1 MIDASGGQRE
11 HNQGGDGVLA
21 RCNKRGGSWPI
32 EKSTRGVSFRE
43 TLTIWQYC
51 FIVAFERA
59 SRGEERRAT
68 KIVVGDLFHLPG
80 CNDSMCPLFVL
91 VGPLSQAGQWR
102 VHRRGL

>member
-21 RCNKRGGSWPI
+21 RCNKRGGRRWPI

-51 FIVAFERA
+51 FIIAFERA
-59 SRGEERRAT
+59 GRGEEWRAT
-68 KIVVGDLFHLPG
+68 KILP
-80 CNDSMCPLFVL
+80 
-91 VGPLSQAGQWR
+91 
-102 VHRRGL
+102 